1 MARTKTTS
9 PLSEDDSTP
18 IAHSQPPPQTAADES
33 NSSALNENPI
43 HTVLRDEIIPI
54 TKTSKPKIKKETI
67 KPQETRKSSRIMSG
81 TSSSKTN
88 TVSHVDLTDSVE
100 KDDSDETLFEFMKA
114 SKAESKKKE
123 KGKTRVIE
131 TPPASETFE
140 KDPSSSEEE
149 EEEEETTP
157 PKKHGKGK
165 DVKLIA
171 SLMKAEKE
179 PRNLKDQ

>member
-1 MARTKTTS
+1 MF
-9 PLSEDDSTP
+9 
-18 IAHSQPPPQTAADES
+18 
-33 NSSALNENPI
+33 
-43 HTVLRDEIIPI
+43 
-54 TKTSKPKIKKETI
+54 
-67 KPQETRKSSRIMSG
+67 G

-88 TVSHVDLTDSVE
+88 KVFRVDLTDSVE

-149 EEEEETTP
+149 EEEETTP